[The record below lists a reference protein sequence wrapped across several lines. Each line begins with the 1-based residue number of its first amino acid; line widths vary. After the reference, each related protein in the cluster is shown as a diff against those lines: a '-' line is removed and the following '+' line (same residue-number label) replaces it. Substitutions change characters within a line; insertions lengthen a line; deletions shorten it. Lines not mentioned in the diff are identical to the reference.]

1 MPNRLNNRPNN
12 RPPLAAWP
20 TGADHIVL
28 KALGSQPVRP
38 PKQSRIVVIMGNGR
52 PLKSRLPGAGT
63 VGSPASDIVDI
74 GTPGNDSGADPTAGP
89 GLKHV
94 MPNFVAV
101 SDMAKCLNV
110 SMERLWRLIKKH
122 KLLKPIPMFGQDRRF
137 WYAKHAHKIF
147 EFLNGKK

>member
-1 MPNRLNNRPNN
+1 MPNRLNNRLNN

-28 KALGSQPVRP
+28 RGLDFQPVRP
-38 PKQSRIVVIMGNGR
+38 PKLFGIVVIMANGR
-52 PLKSRLPGAGT
+52 QLKLRLPGAET
-63 VGSPASDIVDI
+63 VGLPASDIVDI

-101 SDMAKCLNV
+101 SEMAKCLNV

-122 KLLKPIPMFGQDRRF
+122 KLLKPIPMFGLTRRF

>member
-20 TGADHIVL
+20 TGADRIVL

-38 PKQSRIVVIMGNGR
+38 PKLFGIVVIMGNGR
-52 PLKSRLPGAGT
+52 TLKSRLPGAET
-63 VGSPASDIVDI
+63 VGLHAFDIVDI
-74 GTPGNDSGADPTAGP
+74 GRPGDDSGADPTNGP
-89 GLKHV
+89 GLQHA
-94 MPNFVAV
+94 MANFVAV
-101 SDMAKCLNV
+101 SEMAKCLGV
-110 SMERLWRLIKKH
+110 SMERLWVLMKKH
-122 KLLKPIPMFGQDRRF
+122 KLLKPIPMFGSTRRF